1 MELEPKLLELLRNRG
16 IESEEDI
23 REFLS
28 DKPRRTY
35 DPFLLPDMEEGVD
48 CILSAIEDGQKIC
61 IFGDYDAD
69 GVTSTTI
76 LWEVLSRL
84 TDNLMY
90 YIPSRFGEGY
100 GLSRGAIDRVREQ
113 GAGFLVTV
121 DCGSVSVD
129 EVAYARSLGM
139 GVVVTDHHTVS
150 DRMADCP
157 VINPARPDSAY
168 PFPYL
173 AGCGVAFK
181 TAQALSEI
189 TGLPKRVLTRT
200 LDLVAIGT
208 IGDIVPLKD
217 ENRTLAKYGL
227 RVINTGERK
236 NLDRLIRACGL
247 KPGHVTAENVSFV
260 LVPHINA
267 AGRMEHA
274 RLAAE
279 LFMTKDNGQ
288 ADARVEDLI
297 RCNSGRKSAQER
309 IYEECVRRVE
319 SDFRQDDFLTV
330 DLPDANEG
338 VTGIAA
344 GKLKDR
350 YYKPAVIL
358 TPIGDGM
365 YKGTG
370 RGIEGVNLYDM
381 LKENEELFT
390 NFGGHAAAC
399 GFTMKAGALE
409 TLRSNLNRQAAALRA
424 GKPELWERHIV
435 PDLVLEADEVN
446 LELAEQFTLLE
457 PCGCQ
462 NEKPLVRFRAA
473 ADSVRRIGENGK
485 YLCFDAELENM
496 RRVRCIAFRAAEEA
510 RSVLEQA
517 GGSAV
522 QVTGSLQEKTW
533 NGRSYLEM
541 LVAEVENPRD

>member
-1 MELEPKLLELLRNRG
+1 
-16 IESEEDI
+16 
-23 REFLS
+23 
-28 DKPRRTY
+28 
-35 DPFLLPDMEEGVD
+35 
-48 CILSAIEDGQKIC
+48 
-61 IFGDYDAD
+61 
-69 GVTSTTI
+69 
-76 LWEVLSRL
+76 
-84 TDNLMY
+84 
-90 YIPSRFGEGY
+90 
-100 GLSRGAIDRVREQ
+100 
-113 GAGFLVTV
+113 
-121 DCGSVSVD
+121 
-129 EVAYARSLGM
+129 
-139 GVVVTDHHTVS
+139 
-150 DRMADCP
+150 
-157 VINPARPDSAY
+157 
-168 PFPYL
+168 
-173 AGCGVAFK
+173 
-181 TAQALSEI
+181 
-189 TGLPKRVLTRT
+189 
-200 LDLVAIGT
+200 
-208 IGDIVPLKD
+208 
-217 ENRTLAKYGL
+217 
-227 RVINTGERK
+227 
-236 NLDRLIRACGL
+236 
-247 KPGHVTAENVSFV
+247 
-260 LVPHINA
+260 INA

-446 LELAEQFTLLE
+446 RELAEQFTLLE

-510 RSVLEQA
+510 RGVLEQA